1 MKFFRST
8 EFIIAGVLL
17 AAMVIIGTINPAF
30 WSLDNIFGLLRS
42 NVVIGIMALG
52 VLLVMI
58 SGGIDVSFTAFA
70 IAAMYLTVRAM
81 VYLGYDGVL
90 VPFVA
95 ATLIGLALGAFNGF
109 IIHRFRMIPLIV
121 TLGTGS
127 IVRGLVLGLV
137 GTSIVNINK
146 MPKELIGFGKTDVIS
161 LTSATG
167 STFGLTAMFVVYMG
181 LALVIHLVLT
191 YTMIGRSVYAYG
203 GSPEAAKR
211 VGFNTGATIF
221 FVYCVAGA
229 LAGFSGLLHSS
240 MIWLANPRDFVGLE
254 LDVIAAVVLGGA
266 SIFGGRGTVLG
277 TLMGVFMLVMVK
289 NSLIIM
295 KVDTTWQRVV
305 VGLIIIVA
313 IAAVTGLG
321 LNYRSEDAAAGS
333 VASVRV
339 GDRTIASYPAEAAD
353 AAAQKTRLDAELKQA
368 LTDAGYPLGNADPA
382 FINEPAIVALLCV
395 LLALG
400 AMVFAPTTTS
410 LLEMFPSR
418 IRYTAMSFP
427 YHLSAAWFGGFLP
440 ATAFAI
446 VAATGN
452 VYSGLYY
459 PVGIAAACM
468 VLSLIF
474 ARETRGT
481 DISKG

>member
-8 EFIIAGVLL
+8 EFIIACVLL
-17 AAMVIIGTINPAF
+17 LAMITIGLINPAF

-81 VYLGYDGVL
+81 VYFGYDGVFI
-90 VPFVA
+90 PFVA
-95 ATLIGLALGAFNGF
+95 ATLIGLMLGAFNGF
-109 IIHRFRMIPLIV
+109 IIHRFKMIPLIV

-146 MPKELIGFGKTDVIS
+146 MPKELIEFGKTDVIS

-167 STFGLTAMFVVYMG
+167 TTFGLTAMFVVY
-181 LALVIHLVLT
+181 LAIALMIHLILSH
-191 YTMIGRSVYAYG
+191 TMIGRSVYAYG

-211 VGFNTGATIF
+211 VGFNTRRTIF

-229 LAGFSGLLHSS
+229 LAGFAGLLHSS

-305 VGLIIIVA
+305 VGLIIIA
-313 IAAVTGLG
+313 
-321 LNYRSEDAAAGS
+321 
-333 VASVRV
+333 
-339 GDRTIASYPAEAAD
+339 
-353 AAAQKTRLDAELKQA
+353 
-368 LTDAGYPLGNADPA
+368 
-382 FINEPAIVALLCV
+382 
-395 LLALG
+395 
-400 AMVFAPTTTS
+400 
-410 LLEMFPSR
+410 
-418 IRYTAMSFP
+418 
-427 YHLSAAWFGGFLP
+427 
-440 ATAFAI
+440 ATAITAWRDRK
-446 VAATGN
+446 
-452 VYSGLYY
+452 S
-459 PVGIAAACM
+459 IA
-468 VLSLIF
+468 
-474 ARETRGT
+474 
-481 DISKG
+481 

>member
-8 EFIIAGVLL
+8 EFIIACVLL
-17 AAMVIIGTINPAF
+17 AAMIIIGLINPAF

-81 VYLGYDGVL
+81 VYLGYDGVFI
-90 VPFVA
+90 PFVA
-95 ATLIGLALGAFNGF
+95 ATLIGLLLGAFNGF
-109 IIHRFRMIPLIV
+109 IIHRFKMIPLIV

-146 MPKELIGFGKTDVIS
+146 MPKELIEFGKTDVIS
-161 LTSATG
+161 LTSAM
-167 STFGLTAMFVVYMG
+167 FLVYLTR
-181 LALVIHLVLT
+181 ALLIHLILSH
-191 YTMIGRSVYAYG
+191 TMIGRSVYAYG

-211 VGFNTGATIF
+211 VGFNTRRTIF

-229 LAGFSGLLHSS
+229 LAGFAGLLHSS

-305 VGLIIIVA
+305 VGLIIIA
-313 IAAVTGLG
+313 
-321 LNYRSEDAAAGS
+321 
-333 VASVRV
+333 
-339 GDRTIASYPAEAAD
+339 
-353 AAAQKTRLDAELKQA
+353 
-368 LTDAGYPLGNADPA
+368 
-382 FINEPAIVALLCV
+382 
-395 LLALG
+395 
-400 AMVFAPTTTS
+400 
-410 LLEMFPSR
+410 
-418 IRYTAMSFP
+418 
-427 YHLSAAWFGGFLP
+427 
-440 ATAFAI
+440 ATAITAWRDRK
-446 VAATGN
+446 
-452 VYSGLYY
+452 S
-459 PVGIAAACM
+459 IA
-468 VLSLIF
+468 
-474 ARETRGT
+474 
-481 DISKG
+481 